1 MSTVVAVIVNNAV
14 ATVAAVIVNNAIAT
28 VATIAVAIIVSI
40 TAATVVTN
48 HHRARR
54 LSTSC
59 AVYGINIA
67 MTARRF
73 LSQFHSRSPRRCQVA
88 PLVRALALGAAVLS
102 CAAVLRAPADELS
115 AFDPWGDVR
124 GGDAAARFDL
134 FDGDN
139 RRADGRADV
148 DAISPLFDERAP
160 AQLTWARNGLSIA
173 IEQARDTDRDAAT
186 AEIESLRKLTDD
198 SPSLILSWRGGQAD
212 DGGEYKLSALGR
224 ELAVDGMHGD
234 VELRERTLGWGVN
247 VEGGWRFGD
256 LFTALSVTLG
266 DGIDSLILN
275 RFGNDIAVS
284 ADGEVDARQ
293 SISIMPRLN
302 YSLSDRADV
311 HLRLGRYQSTT
322 ARAAGEL
329 ESVDT
334 INLGYTWSVWPSALI
349 SVEVV
354 GKDFDGGLDD
364 ADSTEI
370 KIGAQQQF

>member
-1 MSTVVAVIVNNAV
+1 
-14 ATVAAVIVNNAIAT
+14 
-28 VATIAVAIIVSI
+28 
-40 TAATVVTN
+40 
-48 HHRARR
+48 
-54 LSTSC
+54 
-59 AVYGINIA
+59 
-67 MTARRF
+67 MTARQFHPRF
-73 LSQFHSRSPRRCQVA
+73 HLRFHSRLPRRCQVA
-88 PLVRALALGAAVLS
+88 PLVRALALVAAVLS